1 MVNKYIHFLLL
12 LLFLWNSAIAAQKQ
26 QGLFYGKVSYIAII
40 DTAGS
45 SKTLQKAKE
54 KHPDSYPLL
63 LQTVSRSQELIQH
76 MKVELHFNQSEA
88 ISFAREDALFMN
100 DDPIVH
106 LMATQIIGVG
116 PGRHYLNQTER
127 KRIEE
132 ASFNEGI
139 SYVHVQKDWM
149 VDNWVLSD
157 ETKQIGNYLCRKA
170 ITSRNSETECCGT
183 YISHITAWYA
193 PELPYPFGPADYDNL
208 PGLVLEVE
216 IDHPKRF
223 KILRAEEIQI
233 HSNSRKKIPQLH
245 DPFLITTEEELNES
259 SEKML
264 EIIKGGN

>member
-1 MVNKYIHFLLL
+1 MANVHIYFFLP
-12 LLFLWNSAIAAQKQ
+12 LFLVFSPTIDAQKQ
-26 QGLFYGKVSYIAII
+26 QEPFYGKVTYIAII

-63 LQTVSRSQELIQH
+63 FQTVSRSQELIQH
-76 MKVELHFNQSEA
+76 MKVELHFSQTEA
-88 ISFAREDALFMN
+88 ISFAREDVLFMN
-100 DDPIVH
+100 ENPIVH
-106 LMATQIIGVG
+106 LIATQIIGIG
-116 PGRHYLNQTER
+116 PGRHYLNQAEQ

-132 ASFNEGI
+132 ASLNEGV
-139 SYVHVQKDWM
+139 SYIHIQKEWM
-149 VDNWVLSD
+149 VDNWVLSG

-170 ITSRNSETECCGT
+170 ITSRSSETECCGT

-233 HSNSRKKIPQLH
+233 YTNSRKKIPQLYN
-245 DPFLITTEEELNES
+245 PFLITTEEELNKS